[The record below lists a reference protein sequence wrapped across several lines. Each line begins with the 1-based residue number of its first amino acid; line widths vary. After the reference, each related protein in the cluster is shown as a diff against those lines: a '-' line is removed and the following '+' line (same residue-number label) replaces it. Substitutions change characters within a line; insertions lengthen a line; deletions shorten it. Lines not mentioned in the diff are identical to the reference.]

1 MELTRLEKAEP
12 DAKGAVAVEATAS
25 AEAVHGL
32 LAEFY
37 ETVAAAKG
45 LAPDQPWDDVE
56 AAAQAGMGAEAFR
69 ELRRD
74 FVVNRMASE
83 ALGALGL
90 TPALTPK
97 IHVLAY
103 PVDGEEFS
111 VELSVVE
118 QPRLAL
124 TSYEPVEVTM
134 DEVTVTD
141 RMVAARVAEVLDR
154 YATYEDAEPRP
165 VAAGDLVAIDVDT
178 QQGDTMVPHLSGKQ
192 KVLAMDGEAMPAPF
206 LAAVLGMEV
215 GETKVVEYAV
225 ERPRAISPD
234 DVDRYISTVTVV
246 GQLRKVE
253 VELTDAWV
261 RAHYPTLS
269 SVEEFFAE
277 TRKDVAYDAKL
288 FNRDTVAHLAN
299 LELEKRLVGDIPD
312 EFYQASYKSL
322 FGKFERDLAQQG
334 KTLDDYYEEEQ
345 TNEQELSVKMLIQS
359 GENLR
364 QGFALEALFDGR
376 GMTLSD
382 EDVEAAAA
390 RFFGGSPTADELR
403 RTGRARLAES
413 MAKRAAALS
422 WLVETA
428 VVKGA

>member
-56 AAAQAGMGAEAFR
+56 AAAQAGMGAEAFC

-154 YATYEDAEPRP
+154 YATYEDVEPRP

-234 DVDRYISTVTVV
+234 DVDHYISTVTVV

>member
-37 ETVAAAKG
+37 ETVATAKG
-45 LAPDQPWDDVE
+45 LAPDRPWDDVE
-56 AAAQAGMGAEAFR
+56 AAAQAGMGAEAFC

-154 YATYEDAEPRP
+154 YATYEDVEPRP
-165 VAAGDLVAIDVDT
+165 VAVGDLVAIDVDT

>member
-1 MELTRLEKAEP
+1 MEFTRLDRAEP
-12 DAKGAVAVEATAS
+12 DDKGAVTVH
-25 AEAVHGL
+25 AEAAAEVVHGL

-37 ETVAAAKG
+37 ETVARAKG
-45 LAPDQPWDDVE
+45 LAPDAPWDAVE
-56 AAAQAGMGAEAFR
+56 EAGQAGMGAEAFR

-74 FVVNRMASE
+74 FVVNRMAGD
-83 ALGALGL
+83 ALAALGL
-90 TPALTPK
+90 TPALTPN
-97 IHVLAY
+97 IHVLDY
-103 PVDGEEFS
+103 PADGEGFA

-118 QPRLAL
+118 QPRLTL
-124 TSYEPVEVTM
+124 SSYEPVEVVM
-134 DEVTVTD
+134 DEVAVTD
-141 RMVAARVAEVLDR
+141 RLIAARVAEVLDH
-154 YATYEDAEPRP
+154 YAAYEEADPHP
-165 VAAGDLVAIDVDT
+165 VRAGDIVAIDVDT
-178 QQGDTMVPHLSGKQ
+178 QQDNKMVPHLSGKRMI
-192 KVLAMDGEAMPAPF
+192 LEMDGESMPAPF
-206 LAAVLGMEV
+206 LEAVVGMDV
-215 GETKVVEYAV
+215 GETKTVEYAV
-225 ERPRAISPD
+225 PRPRAITPD
-234 DVDRYISTVTVV
+234 DVDRYVSTVTVLA
-246 GQLRKVE
+246 QQRKVE

-261 RAHYPTLS
+261 HAHYPTIDT
-269 SVEEFFAE
+269 VAEFFAE
-277 TRKDVAYDAKL
+277 TRKDVEYDAKL
-288 FNRDTVAHLAN
+288 FNRDTLAHLAN
-299 LELEKRLVGDIPD
+299 VEVEKRLVGDIPD
-312 EFYQASYKSL
+312 EFYQASYRSL
-322 FGKFERDLAQQG
+322 MNKFEADLSQQG

>member
-37 ETVAAAKG
+37 ETVATAKG
-45 LAPDQPWDDVE
+45 LAPDRPWDDVE
-56 AAAQAGMGAEAFR
+56 AAAQAGMGAEAFC

-299 LELEKRLVGDIPD
+299 LELEKRLAGDIPD